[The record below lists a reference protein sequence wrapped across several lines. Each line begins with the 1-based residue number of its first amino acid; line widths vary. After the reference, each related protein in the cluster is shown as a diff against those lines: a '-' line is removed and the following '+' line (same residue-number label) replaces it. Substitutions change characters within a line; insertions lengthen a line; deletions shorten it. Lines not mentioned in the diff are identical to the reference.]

1 MKINQALEIDTKAFS
16 RCCEREMKKR
26 GLEKLKELSVAAGL
40 SENAIRMVIVRGR
53 MSNKTAEKLQTVG
66 VQKKEYEL
74 ERQYTLDDLQPEKKK
89 EIIEIKNSGESLIID
104 LNGTKVIADKYTS
117 VMLTLLDGTVLRFK
131 GGK

>member
-26 GLEKLKELSVAAGL
+26 SLEKLKELSVAAGL

-66 VQKKEYEL
+66 IQKKEYEL
-74 ERQYTLDDLQPEKKK
+74 NKQITLDDLQPEKKK
-89 EIIEIKNSGESLIID
+89 EIIEIKNSGENLIID

-117 VMLTLLDGTVLRFK
+117 VTLTLLDGTILHFK